1 MIRKFKFEAEIYESL
16 NCLPMAA
23 RRKLDA
29 VGIKLHLAQWE
40 QLGRGERLMICPA
53 PTDSEEEQSALRTF
67 IEEVALARTGSPAK
81 TLPDDTRRSANPP
94 ERPPQVLAHH
104 ARAAGVELDDK
115 PWAALDDDQRYALIK
130 LGDSE
135 RPSHNLEA
143 ALQEFLEHGVQT
155 KGSWLGAAD
164 WQSHR
169 AGTRRPSPSKEL
181 QL

>member
-1 MIRKFKFEAEIYESL
+1 MIRKFKFEAEIYEWL

-40 QLGRGERLMICPA
+40 QLGRGERLMICHAPA
-53 PTDSEEEQSALRTF
+53 DSEEEQSALRTF

-94 ERPPQVLAHH
+94 DRPPQILAHH
-104 ARAAGVELDDK
+104 ARVAGVELDDK
-115 PWAALDDDQRYALIK
+115 AWAALDDDQRYALIK

-135 RPSHNLEA
+135 RPSHNLEL
-143 ALQEFLEHGVQT
+143 ALQEFLDNGAQT
-155 KGSWLGAAD
+155 EAS
-164 WQSHR
+164 
-169 AGTRRPSPSKEL
+169 
-181 QL
+181 